1 MRRDFGLEE
10 FKASAIGKRVQKI
23 IEDPEQIRDM
33 EAFSRHEIPAV
44 IAIGKALLALH
55 EPELKRDN
63 IKQNIGRWV
72 RQVLAPSGWVPLR
85 PGRVSPG
92 NLFSTGMIYT
102 RRKPLLSGSSLNLD
116 ASRN

>member
-44 IAIGKALLALH
+44 IAIGKALL
-55 EPELKRDN
+55 
-63 IKQNIGRWV
+63 V
-72 RQVLAPSGWVPLR
+72 SR
-85 PGRVSPG
+85 PANNFTFHGEFP
-92 NLFSTGMIYT
+92 
-102 RRKPLLSGSSLNLD
+102 K
-116 ASRN
+116 